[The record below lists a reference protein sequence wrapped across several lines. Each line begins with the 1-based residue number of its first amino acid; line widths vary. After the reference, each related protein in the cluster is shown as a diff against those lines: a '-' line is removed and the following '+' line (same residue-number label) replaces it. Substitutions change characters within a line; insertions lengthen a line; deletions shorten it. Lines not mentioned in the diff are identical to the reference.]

1 MANINSDERRAK
13 YPPEDREE
21 YDRAYAAAT
30 LAGQLAELVYTL
42 RTRAG
47 LTQTEL
53 ARRMG
58 TTQSSIARIE
68 GGGSLPTLG
77 MLARLAHATGT
88 PQRLAA
94 PESPTLTSA
103 EPPDQIHAA
112 RLPAPPEPT
121 RPAFPPPSQGR
132 CGRMPTVYDGCAARE
147 EGNEGR
153 RGKKETREEGK
164 KTPVRFL
171 TRTHAAVQSVAYR
184 HGQRDRFS

>member
-1 MANINSDERRAK
+1 MAGITLNELRAK

-21 YDRAYAAAT
+21 HDRAYAAAT

-68 GGGSLPTLG
+68 SGGSLPTID

-88 PQRLAA
+88 PLRIAA
-94 PESPTLTSA
+94 PGITDVDLGG
-103 EPPDQIHAA
+103 AA
-112 RLPAPPEPT
+112 
-121 RPAFPPPSQGR
+121 
-132 CGRMPTVYDGCAARE
+132 
-147 EGNEGR
+147 
-153 RGKKETREEGK
+153 
-164 KTPVRFL
+164 
-171 TRTHAAVQSVAYR
+171 
-184 HGQRDRFS
+184 